1 MIYLDLKNVKKTFRT
16 YGEREVLKGVSMNV
30 SEGEVVSIIGP
41 SGSGKST
48 LLRIATFLE
57 TMDSGQCC
65 YYKGHQTRLRAGVP
79 EFQSLSVYECAEKC
93 Y

>member
-1 MIYLDLKNVKKTFRT
+1 MIYLDMKNVRKTF
-16 YGEREVLKGVSMNV
+16 YAPGKREVLKGVSMQV

-57 TMDSGQCC
+57 TMDSGELSYMLCTSG
-65 YYKGHQTRLRAGVP
+65 KNEGTAGGFRP
-79 EFQSLSVYECAEKC
+79 GFSEF
-93 Y
+93 